1 MDIENYTTFD
11 SPVPYKKLKLYP
23 IKVTDYMLFNAY
35 SQCFLI
41 EKNYTRDI
49 NIISM
54 SDLEYVYYA
63 TEKDLEAYP
72 YLLWLD
78 RALSLCLREDDSFSK
93 IENSIE
99 RYKYDEKGKPFF
111 EISGEKY
118 TDKDFNAIKEI
129 VCEQNLIELPDLS
142 ISKEVKDSLEKAQ
155 EYKNRLNGVGKPASF
170 EEYIISLSVAT
181 GWTME
186 YIYSLTIRKFIKSI
200 QRLDNLIHYKIYL
213 SASMSGFVEFKDKS
227 FIKHWMASL
236 ENKDKYSDVSLD
248 LEEVRGKLS
257 LESAKK

>member
-1 MDIENYTTFD
+1 MNIENYITFD
-11 SPVPYKKLKLYP
+11 LPVPYRGLNIYP
-23 IKVTDYMLFNAY
+23 IKISDQILFSHY

-41 EKNYTRDI
+41 EKNHTRDI

-54 SDLEYVYYA
+54 TELEYLYRA
-63 TEKDLEAYP
+63 TEQDMETHP
-72 YLLWLD
+72 YLLWFD
-78 RALSLCLREDDSFSK
+78 RALSLCLKDDESFSEIK
-93 IENSIE
+93 NSID
-99 RYKYDEKGKPFF
+99 RYKYDEKGNPFF
-111 EISGEKY
+111 EISGERY
-118 TDKDFNAIKEI
+118 TDKDFNEIKEI
-129 VCEQNLIELPDLS
+129 VCEQNLLELPDMS
-142 ISKEVKDSLEKAQ
+142 VSKEVKDSLKKAQ
-155 EYKNRLNGVGKPASF
+155 EYKNRLNGVKQGSF
-170 EEYIISLSVAT
+170 EDYIVSLSVAT

>member
-1 MDIENYTTFD
+1 MNIEQYTSFD
-11 SPVPYKKLKLYP
+11 LPVPYRGLNIYP
-23 IKVTDYMLFNAY
+23 IKTADYIIFNHY

-41 EKNYTRDI
+41 EKNHTRDI
-49 NIISM
+49 SIISM
-54 SDLEYVYYA
+54 TELEYLYKA
-63 TEKDLEAYP
+63 TEQDTESFP
-72 YLLWLD
+72 HLLWFD
-78 RALSLCLREDDSFSK
+78 RALSLCLKDDESFSEIK
-93 IENSIE
+93 NSIK
-99 RYKYDEKGKPFF
+99 RYKYDERGKPFF
-111 EISGEKY
+111 EVSGEKY
-118 TDKDFNAIKEI
+118 TDKDFNEIKEI
-129 VCEQNLIELPDLS
+129 VCEQNMIELPDTS
-142 ISKEVKDSLEKAQ
+142 ISKEVKDSLKKAQ
-155 EYKNRLNGVGKPASF
+155 EYKNRLNGVKPASF
-170 EEYIISLSVAT
+170 EDHIISLSVAT

-248 LEEVRGKLS
+248 LEAVRGKLS